1 MKQVTR
7 TAVSV
12 LLLFPA
18 YAVFAYVVMP
28 VSWRQYHRLAGF
40 PRAVGVTRTAE
51 GLSADPLNVAIVGS
65 PADVASAMSAAG
77 WSPAD
82 RISIRSGLRDATSV
96 VFRRP
101 YVSAPMSTHVLW
113 GRAQDLAFE
122 QIVGGSPRQRHHVR
136 LWRVN
141 RPADPRD
148 TLWVGAASYDRSVGI
163 SPYTGE
169 VIHHIETRVDAERDK
184 LVADL
189 DHAGRLARV
198 DRLERWREAGRGR
211 NGSGD
216 SYETDGSMCVAVLG
230 VPSAD
235 RGGLPASD
243 RILQLLRA
251 AIFGPA
257 GLETAS

>member
-1 MKQVTR
+1 MKRFSR
-7 TAVSV
+7 TAATV
-12 LLLFPA
+12 LLALPT

-51 GLSADPLNVAIVGS
+51 GLSADPLNVAFVGS
-65 PADVASAMSAAG
+65 PHDVGEAMRAAG
-77 WSPAD
+77 WSSAD
-82 RISIRSGLRDATSV
+82 RISIRSGIRDAASV
-96 VFRRP
+96 VFHRP
-101 YVSAPMSTHVLW
+101 YASAPVSTHVLW
-113 GRAQDLAFE
+113 GRPQDLAFE

-141 RPADPRD
+141 RPADPRE
-148 TLWVGAASYDRSVGI
+148 TLWVGAAAYDRSVGL

-169 VIHHIETRVDAERDK
+169 VVHHIETRVDAERDK

-189 DHAGRLARV
+189 DRTGRLARI
-198 DRLERWREAGRGR
+198 DRLDGWRAAGRGR

-216 SYETDGSMCVAVLG
+216 FYETDGSIRVAVLG
-230 VPSAD
+230 AGSSLAA
-235 RGGLPASD
+235 GAPASAE
-243 RILQLLRA
+243 ILEVLRT

-257 GLETAS
+257 DL

>member
-1 MKQVTR
+1 MKSVTR
-7 TAVSV
+7 TATAV
-12 LLLFPA
+12 LVLFPA

-51 GLSADPLNVAIVGS
+51 GLSADPLNVAFVGS
-65 PADVASAMSAAG
+65 PADVAAAMHDAG
-77 WSPAD
+77 WSRAD

-96 VFRRP
+96 VFHRP
-101 YVSAPMSTHVLW
+101 YASAPVSTHVLW
-113 GRAQDLAFE
+113 GRPQDLAFE
-122 QIVGGSPRQRHHVR
+122 QTVGGSPRQRHHVR

-141 RPADPRD
+141 DPADPRD
-148 TLWVGAASYDRSVGI
+148 TVWVGAACYDRSVGL

-169 VIHHIETRVDAERDK
+169 VVHHTETRVDAERDK

-189 DHAGRLARV
+189 DRAGRLTRIDRV
-198 DRLERWREAGRGR
+198 EGWREAGRGL

-216 SYETDGSMCVAVLG
+216 PYVTDGSICVAVLG
-230 VPSAD
+230 PVSAS
-235 RGGLPASD
+235 RIALPAPD
-243 RILQLLRA
+243 EILQVLKA

-257 GLETAS
+257 DPEAAS